1 QKSEREL
8 AIARDLA
15 VNANRAKSLF
25 LANMSHEIRTPM
37 NAIVGMSDVLWETQL
52 APEQREYLRIVRDAS
67 DSLLNLIN
75 DILDLSKV
83 EAGRLELER
92 IDFDLDELLDRT
104 LEFMA
109 PRAHAK
115 GLELVSRVVESTPTS
130 LVGDPDRIRQILLN
144 LLGNAIKFTESGEI
158 ALTVSAADGGD
169 DDARV
174 LLFTV
179 RDSGVGIP
187 EDKLEEIFGEFTQ
200 VDPSITRNYGG
211 TGLGL
216 AICKQLV
223 ELMDGRLWAESTPG
237 VGSVFSFTARL
248 GVHDPQRQS
257 PSAALDLTGVRCLL
271 VDDNASNRIIVREL
285 LAGAHA
291 TVSDAD
297 NADAALAELRRA
309 AAAGAPY
316 HLVLLDTHMPVVDGF
331 DTAALIRAD
340 PALTDAIVM
349 MLTSDRRVG
358 DIDRCHAVGVTS
370 YLVKPIKRTALF
382 RAIAEAMGGGADH
395 ASAAATAPSP
405 GGRPLRILAAEDTID
420 NRILLQLYLRGTGH
434 TLDLV
439 EHGGAAVER
448 FEAGTY
454 DLILM
459 DVQMPTMDG
468 YSATRAIREIERRR
482 GSPPIPIIALT
493 AHTTGEEVEQSLRAG
508 CTAHLAK
515 PVRKHAVLDAI
526 AQFGSAAM
534 AATAPD
540 EAVGSGADPEL
551 AVLRDAYLTHRED
564 DVSAMMRA
572 LEAADYES
580 IRVAA
585 HSMKGSG
592 ASFGFD
598 AISSLGSAVEEA
610 ARSARTDELRRL
622 LGELRAVVQRAKN
635 GQTNRDD
642 VAGP

>member
-1 QKSEREL
+1 EREL

-92 IDFDLDELLDRT
+92 LDFDVDELLDRT

-158 ALTVSAADGGD
+158 ALTVSEADRGD

-237 VGSVFSFTARL
+237 VGSVFS
-248 GVHDPQRQS
+248 
-257 PSAALDLTGVRCLL
+257 
-271 VDDNASNRIIVREL
+271 
-285 LAGAHA
+285 
-291 TVSDAD
+291 
-297 NADAALAELRRA
+297 
-309 AAAGAPY
+309 
-316 HLVLLDTHMPVVDGF
+316 
-331 DTAALIRAD
+331 
-340 PALTDAIVM
+340 
-349 MLTSDRRVG
+349 
-358 DIDRCHAVGVTS
+358 
-370 YLVKPIKRTALF
+370 
-382 RAIAEAMGGGADH
+382 
-395 ASAAATAPSP
+395 
-405 GGRPLRILAAEDTID
+405 
-420 NRILLQLYLRGTGH
+420 
-434 TLDLV
+434 
-439 EHGGAAVER
+439 
-448 FEAGTY
+448 
-454 DLILM
+454 
-459 DVQMPTMDG
+459 
-468 YSATRAIREIERRR
+468 
-482 GSPPIPIIALT
+482 
-493 AHTTGEEVEQSLRAG
+493 
-508 CTAHLAK
+508 
-515 PVRKHAVLDAI
+515 
-526 AQFGSAAM
+526 
-534 AATAPD
+534 
-540 EAVGSGADPEL
+540 
-551 AVLRDAYLTHRED
+551 
-564 DVSAMMRA
+564 
-572 LEAADYES
+572 
-580 IRVAA
+580 
-585 HSMKGSG
+585 
-592 ASFGFD
+592 
-598 AISSLGSAVEEA
+598 
-610 ARSARTDELRRL
+610 
-622 LGELRAVVQRAKN
+622 
-635 GQTNRDD
+635 
-642 VAGP
+642 